1 MSVEAINECELR
13 CHLNKWLPCHRR
25 RFSSPLGRQRE
36 LGGVSS
42 FLSLRGELRVLPGGS
57 R

>member
-25 RFSSPLGRQRE
+25 RFSSQETEGV
-36 LGGVSS
+36 GGVSS